1 MQMSDNVQ
9 ELFAGLVKLRA
20 KIKQPS
26 KLKSNPFFKSKYVDL
41 EGVQKAIDDAKEGT
55 GIDYTQFIETSP
67 DGMTGVST
75 MIYSDKGDYIISDPL
90 YLKPAKNDPQG
101 NGSVITY
108 SRRYQLSSMFGISS
122 DIDDDGNNASGNYQQ
137 ANGNYQRNNY
147 KKRRQQP
154 QQQQDP
160 IALQKK
166 QFTETVNKLSAAL
179 NRPTQEINQGIHE
192 TVQNDKDYQN
202 AGTLRQW
209 QMVNNTANKML
220 TKAIEENKKVGRLD
234 VRQVN

>member
-1 MQMSDNVQ
+1 MKMSDNVQ
-9 ELFAGLVKLRA
+9 QLFAGLVKLRA
-20 KIKQPS
+20 KIKQPTKS
-26 KLKSNPFFKSKYVDL
+26 KSNPFFKSKYVDL

-137 ANGNYQRNNY
+137 ANDYQRNSY
-147 KKRRQQP
+147 KKQRRQP

-166 QFTETVNKLSAAL
+166 QFTETVNKLASAL
-179 NRPTQEINQGIHE
+179 NEPTQQINQGIQE
-192 TVQNDKDYQN
+192 TVQNDKS
-202 AGTLRQW
+202 W
-209 QMVNNTANKML
+209 WI
-220 TKAIEENKKVGRLD
+220 IE
-234 VRQVN
+234 

>member
-1 MQMSDNVQ
+1 MKMSDNVQ
-9 ELFAGLVKLRA
+9 QLFAGLVKLRA
-20 KIKQPS
+20 KIKQPTKS
-26 KLKSNPFFKSKYVDL
+26 KSNPFFKSKYVDL

-90 YLKPAKNDPQG
+90 YLRPAKNDPQG

-137 ANGNYQRNNY
+137 NGYKQQRRQYKQNTTPQQTNDVMQAKKATYAKTVKQLAVYMGTDPKTAAEEIKKECEKDARYKQADRLGQLDMSTNIANRMLTTLQKEAANG
-147 KKRRQQP
+147 
-154 QQQQDP
+154 
-160 IALQKK
+160 
-166 QFTETVNKLSAAL
+166 
-179 NRPTQEINQGIHE
+179 
-192 TVQNDKDYQN
+192 
-202 AGTLRQW
+202 
-209 QMVNNTANKML
+209 
-220 TKAIEENKKVGRLD
+220 
-234 VRQVN
+234 